1 MDSAPKV
8 EPDDRYRLFVALP
21 LPEDSR
27 RRLVRWQLDALPA
40 RSTDARLVP
49 PENLHVTLAFLGSRP
64 AAELPAIAAELAAAA
79 RAGERPVL
87 TAERYRETRSVGM
100 VVLADE
106 DGRAGRLAEDV
117 AERLARLGVY
127 RPEERPWLPH
137 VTVLRFRSRPRL
149 APVPPDLGRVSPS
162 DVALYTSV
170 LRRTG
175 AQYAIRDAF
184 PLGG

>member
-1 MDSAPKV
+1 V
-8 EPDDRYRLFVALP
+8 EGDERHRLFVALP
-21 LPEDSR
+21 LPDETR
-27 RRLVRWQLDALPA
+27 ERLVGWQREALAGA
-40 RSTDARLVP
+40 RDTRIVS

-64 AAELPAIAAELAAAA
+64 AGELPAIVSELAGAA

-87 TAERYRETRSVGM
+87 TAERYRETGSVGM
-100 VVLADE
+100 VVFADE
-106 DGRAGRLAEDV
+106 DGRAGRLAADV
-117 AERLARLGVY
+117 AGRLERLGVY

-137 VTVLRFRSRPRL
+137 VTVLRFRRRPRL
-149 APVPPDLGRVSPS
+149 APAPPDLGRASPS
-162 DVALYTSV
+162 DLALYTSV